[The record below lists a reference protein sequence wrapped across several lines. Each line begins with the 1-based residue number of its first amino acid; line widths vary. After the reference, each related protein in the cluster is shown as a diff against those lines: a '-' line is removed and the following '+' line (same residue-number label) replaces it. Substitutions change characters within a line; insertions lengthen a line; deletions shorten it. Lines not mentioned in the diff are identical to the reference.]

1 MWLEFAVTLQSGVQS
16 MWRQIAVSTCLLFI
30 ATSAEAQVT
39 RVTGAAGSV
48 ITFPISSTPP
58 SGRNSVQ
65 GAGILT
71 NTSGSGASY
80 DSFVSIT
87 PSAVSFESGNA
98 VSGPSVRAKSSS
110 SVDIVF
116 TNDIDAVV
124 TPVLHST
131 IIPAGMGFYLAD
143 LSSGCGGNVYTGCP
157 QSLSGLTFSD
167 LSTGG
172 DGGATP
178 LAFAGFDFSIVSEG
192 VTLYQLKASMNLTY
206 DPTNGVIVTTAVAN
220 AASRLNGFTQVTPL
234 GSQSAMGFAWGAT
247 DFAIPLASLGIGQSQ
262 KLTYLTSV
270 ETFSRASCINS
281 TTCLVAYSGFGDPI
295 GRGGGQSF
303 RPVNASA
310 ASSGVS
316 GVNFTPAGFNLPSYS
331 KGVLTY
337 RPGRASGAIPEPS
350 TWALMLVGFGMLG
363 AAVRGRRPSLTLI

>member
-1 MWLEFAVTLQSGVQS
+1 
-16 MWRQIAVSTCLLFI
+16 MWRQIAVCTYLLFI
-30 ATSAEAQVT
+30 ATSAGAQVT

-48 ITFPISSTPP
+48 ITFPVGPTPP
-58 SGRNSVQ
+58 SGRNPVKGS
-65 GAGILT
+65 GILA
-71 NTSGSGASY
+71 NVGGSGASY
-80 DSFVSIT
+80 DSSVSVT
-87 PSAVSFESGNA
+87 PTAVSFESGNA
-98 VSGPSVRAKSSS
+98 VSGPSVRAKSST

-143 LSSGCGGNVYTGCP
+143 LSSGCGGNVYAGCP
-157 QSLSGLTFSD
+157 QTSSALTFSD
-167 LSTGG
+167 LSAFGEV
-172 DGGATP
+172 GASP
-178 LAFAGFDFSIVSEG
+178 LAFARFDFSIVSEG
-192 VTLYQLKASMNLTY
+192 VKLYELKASMNLTY
-206 DPTNGVIVTTAVAN
+206 DPANGVIVTTAVAN

-234 GSQSAMGFAWGAT
+234 GSQSAMGFAWGST

-270 ETFSRASCINS
+270 ETFSRVSCINS

-303 RPVNASA
+303 RSTNASA
-310 ASSGVS
+310 TSQGVS
-316 GVNFTPAGFNLPSYS
+316 GVNFAAAGFNLPSYS

-337 RPGRASGAIPEPS
+337 RPGRASGAIPEPN
-350 TWALMLVGFGMLG
+350 TWTLMLVGFGMLG
-363 AAVRGRRPSLTLI
+363 AAARSRRPSRRSI